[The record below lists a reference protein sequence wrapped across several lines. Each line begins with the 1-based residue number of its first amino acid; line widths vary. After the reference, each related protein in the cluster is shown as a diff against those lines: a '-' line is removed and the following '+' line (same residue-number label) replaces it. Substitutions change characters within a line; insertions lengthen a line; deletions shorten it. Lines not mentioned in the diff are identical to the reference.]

1 MAATKRILIIDDDR
15 KLNDLLKSYLSKFGM
30 DVTPADRPQEGLT
43 LFKRLKPDLVI
54 LDVMLPDMD
63 GFQVLKEIRNDGRE
77 PDAWESIHLMHALGA
92 LHGERLTYAL
102 TLIELAIED
111 PADRAPEAVARIQK
125 ELASAEIL
133 DRAFRNVLT

>member
-1 MAATKRILIIDDDR
+1 LLFREQRPELGNLRSMNRDQLYSLAPTDRAFREMNAHQKVDTIATFAI
-15 KLNDLLKSYLSKFGM
+15 
-30 DVTPADRPQEGLT
+30 E
-43 LFKRLKPDLVI
+43 
-54 LDVMLPDMD
+54 
-63 GFQVLKEIRNDGRE
+63 VLKEIRNDGRE

-125 ELASAEIL
+125 ELASAEVL
-133 DRAFRNVLT
+133 ERAFRAAQSGSEAGT

>member
-1 MAATKRILIIDDDR
+1 MHWDNVRLMNRDQLYSLAPTDRAFREMNGDQKIQVVAAFAL
-15 KLNDLLKSYLSKFGM
+15 
-30 DVTPADRPQEGLT
+30 Q
-43 LFKRLKPDLVI
+43 
-54 LDVMLPDMD
+54 MLR
-63 GFQVLKEIRNDGRE
+63 EIRNDGRE
-77 PDAWESIHLMHALGA
+77 PDAWESVHLMHALGA

-133 DRAFRNVLT
+133 ERAFRQAQAKSVAEK

>member
-1 MAATKRILIIDDDR
+1 MNRDQLYNLAPTDRAFREMNAQSKVQTVATFAI
-15 KLNDLLKSYLSKFGM
+15 
-30 DVTPADRPQEGLT
+30 E
-43 LFKRLKPDLVI
+43 
-54 LDVMLPDMD
+54 
-63 GFQVLKEIRNDGRE
+63 VLKEIRNDGRE

-125 ELASAEIL
+125 ELASAETL
-133 DRAFRNVLT
+133 ERAFRAAQARSEAGT